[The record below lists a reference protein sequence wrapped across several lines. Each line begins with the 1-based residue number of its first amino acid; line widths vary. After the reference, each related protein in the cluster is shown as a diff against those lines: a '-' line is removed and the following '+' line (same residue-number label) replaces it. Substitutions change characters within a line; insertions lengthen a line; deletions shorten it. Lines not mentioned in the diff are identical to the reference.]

1 VAHGRKEEVRIVPK
15 GLSEKA
21 EHLLMQVVI
30 LGDAYQREDVPRRI
44 LVKSTAVGEDEYE
57 AVAKELVEAGLAE
70 SVDSDYASLRATL
83 AGKERARGPR
93 KPASE
98 AAGRRRGMYARV
110 STVETSPAKLDE
122 ATHFFRQQVLP
133 QLQQMDGFK
142 GFIVLGDRQ
151 RGKLFGVALWESEE
165 VMHSTEEVVARRRSG
180 IPHPPGG
187 ATVDEENYEV
197 FILEVSS

>member
-1 VAHGRKEEVRIVPK
+1 MPKK

-21 EHLLMQVVI
+21 EHLLRQVVI
-30 LGDAYQREDVPRRI
+30 LGEAYHREYVPRRI
-44 LVKSTAVGEDEYE
+44 LVKTTAVGEDEYE
-57 AVAKELVEAGLAE
+57 AVAEALVEAGLAE
-70 SVDSDYASLRATL
+70 GVGSDYAGLRATP
-83 AGKERARGPR
+83 AGKERVHGSG
-93 KPASE
+93 KLASE
-98 AAGRRRGMYARV
+98 AVGRRRGMYARV
-110 STVETSPAKLDE
+110 STVETSPAKLHT

-142 GFIVLGDRQ
+142 GFIVLGDLR
-151 RGKLFGVALWESEE
+151 RGKLLGVALWESEE
-165 VMHSTEEVVARRRSG
+165 VMHSTEEVVSRRRGG